1 MPTNFISIT
10 IIVLIAIGL
19 LFHFEASMR
28 LKQFNIKKTSEL
40 LKKIE
45 FEKELYNSL
54 QSELEQHQLKERT
67 VFQKFTK
74 LRLEISL
81 LNFSFSEILK
91 GL

>member
-1 MPTNFISIT
+1 MNKDRQHKIDQYLNGS
-10 IIVLIAIGL
+10 LSD
-19 LFHFEASMR
+19 E
-28 LKQFNIKKTSEL
+28 E
-40 LKKIE
+40 KIE
-45 FEKELYNSL
+45 FEKELYTSL
-54 QSELEQHQLKERT
+54 QSELEQHQLNERT